1 MAIIR
6 NPLFFSLSIV
16 LGATVY
22 VLYYLGL
29 LRPALV
35 AQRTMDEVIVM
46 AKTKL
51 REVLI
56 DDHEVTGRQLN
67 KMAGSKEN
75 IELDDM

>member
-16 LGATVY
+16 LGAVY

-29 LRPALV
+29 LRPALVV

-56 DDHEVTGRQLN
+56 DDHGVTGRQLN